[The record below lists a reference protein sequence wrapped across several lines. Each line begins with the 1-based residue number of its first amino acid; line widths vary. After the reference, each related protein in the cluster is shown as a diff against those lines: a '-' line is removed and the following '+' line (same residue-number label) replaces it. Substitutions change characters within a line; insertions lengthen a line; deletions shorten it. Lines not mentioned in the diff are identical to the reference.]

1 MLIFAFIVVTIGTEI
16 FLLIRPDFDIKPE
29 SFVLSTALFFI
40 AYAII
45 EFLFTIFITGWAM
58 SIISVIPII
67 PLVFLFKSKEEWF
80 YLIGAMIVAAVLRI
94 FLCYFSYKDEL
105 FVFGIFALDATVL
118 YMRWIY
124 QSFGTA
130 VTLNK
135 LLLACLVAMTLA
147 AVKEKFPLHF
157 FILLAVLIFVMP
169 MKDTPIDWTP
179 VKTMMG
185 KLSNAT
191 ENAAYYL
198 SDFYDKDGYT
208 TGYGDLNSNGGKL
221 KKSKKTQLSLS
232 TAEAPYYIYTD
243 DTTGKKMKKKRVL
256 YLQGVEQVDKKQL
269 IDFLQFLYDH
279 QVDRTEAA
287 VFSQIS
293 KVNIEY
299 VYLNTEDEI
308 IPAATI
314 RLSGQKD
321 GKHKKG
327 YSLKTTY
334 MDIDYGSPYLKELY
348 KKPVENSHVMSY
360 EEAVQYMNAV
370 YRTDLMTILSE
381 EEYEVLLATEEVS
394 AEDKDAAG
402 LTDEMKGLAD
412 EIVSSANNDYEKCKL
427 IESYLRQFPYS
438 TDTVGGYD
446 EGSTMASARGMAD
459 IANRFLFET
468 KRGYCVHFTSSMV
481 MLLRASG
488 IPARAVSGYRYTYP
502 FDKEEEYLVPANNA
516 HVWPEAYLDGIG
528 WVPFEPTS
536 GYLSNEEISWER
548 TGIEAPAEEDMIDP
562 VVWPDFDETLS
573 YDKKEINRLFVVMT
587 IIAVILTLL
596 VLIGLAILITM
607 LIKATKYKRASNE
620 DKIKIDVENIKRE
633 LIKQCKSNFND
644 RGFLSDYLKLAPEE
658 LATDISD
665 TFDLYYK
672 LIYSDENEN
681 IIRPEDAIKARD
693 VYSRLKEGNK

>member
-1 MLIFAFIVVTIGTEI
+1 MLFFAFIVVTIGTEI
-16 FLLIRPDFDIKPE
+16 FLLIRPDFDLKPE
-29 SFVLSTALFFI
+29 AFVLSTALIFI
-40 AYAII
+40 AYALV
-45 EFLFTIFITGWAM
+45 EFLFSIFITGWAM
-58 SIISVIPII
+58 SIISIIPII
-67 PLVFLFKSKEEWF
+67 PLFFLFKTKEEWF

-94 FLCYFSYKDEL
+94 FLCYFSHKDEL
-105 FVFGIFALDATVL
+105 YVFGIFALDATVL
-118 YMRWIY
+118 YMWWIY

-179 VKTMMG
+179 VKTMLG
-185 KLSNAT
+185 KLSIAT

-232 TAEAPYYIYTD
+232 TAEAPYYVYTD
-243 DTTGKKMKKKRVL
+243 ESTGKKMKKKRVL
-256 YLQGVEQVDKKQL
+256 YLQGAEQVDKKKL

-308 IPAATI
+308 IPEAAI

-360 EEAVQYMNAV
+360 KEAVQYMNAV
-370 YRTDLMTILSE
+370 YRTDLMTVLSK
-381 EEYEVLLATEEVS
+381 EEYEDLLTKTEVI
-394 AEDKDAAG
+394 AEDTNTAG
-402 LTDEMKGLAD
+402 VTDEMKDIAD
-412 EIVSSANNDYEKCKL
+412 KITSSANSDYEKCKL

-438 TDTVGGYD
+438 TDAVGGYD
-446 EGSTMASARGMAD
+446 EGSTMASAKGMAD
-459 IANRFLFET
+459 IANRFLFDT

-481 MLLRASG
+481 MLLRAEG

-502 FDKEEEYLVPANNA
+502 FDEAEEYLVPANNA

-548 TGIEAPAEEDMIDP
+548 TGVEAPAVEDMIDP
-562 VVWPDFDETLS
+562 VISPEIDETLS
-573 YDKKEINRLFVVMT
+573 YDKKEINRLFVVIATVVVIIT
-587 IIAVILTLL
+587 IVA
-596 VLIGLAILITM
+596 LIGIAIGITALIRA
-607 LIKATKYKRASNE
+607 IRYKRASNSE
-620 DKIKIDVENIKRE
+620 KLKIDVENIKRE
-633 LIKQCKSNFND
+633 IIKQSTLKLED
-644 RGFLSDYLKLAPEE
+644 RGLLSDYLSIAPE
-658 LATDISD
+658 DIVPEIKE
-665 TFDLYYK
+665 TFNLYYR
-672 LIYSDENEN
+672 LIYSGSSETT
-681 IIRPEDAIKARD
+681 ITHEDTVKALD
-693 VYSRLKEGNK
+693 VYRRLKEVNK